1 MTHTGWRVTGLHH
14 VAIAHAGD
22 DPVCE
27 DALADLLGR
36 PTHAEDGPGF
46 HERMYEVGP
55 SFVQTLGSTG
65 SGVVQRFLDRR
76 GPGLH
81 HLAFEVDAIDPAL
94 ADLARRGVPLI
105 DRAGT
110 RGRQGNAHRVRS
122 PERVRRGVGGARR
135 GSAAGGS
142 APVRGGRRLMADLRS
157 GETPETPPLFTARP
171 DRRKMTDW
179 VWEELR
185 EAIDRTPAPAGGAP
199 P

>member
-27 DALADLLGR
+27 DALAELLGR

-55 SFVQTLGSTG
+55 SYVQTLGSTG

-81 HLAFEVDAIDPAL
+81 HLAFQVDAIDPAL
-94 ADLARRGVPLI
+94 SDLARRGVPLI
-105 DRAGT
+105 DREARAGGKGT
-110 RGRQGNAHRVRS
+110 RIAFVHPSAFGGVLVELVEEAQPGDQHRFA
-122 PERVRRGVGGARR
+122 E
-135 GSAAGGS
+135 
-142 APVRGGRRLMADLRS
+142 
-157 GETPETPPLFTARP
+157 GE
-171 DRRKMTDW
+171 
-179 VWEELR
+179 
-185 EAIDRTPAPAGGAP
+185 G
-199 P
+199 